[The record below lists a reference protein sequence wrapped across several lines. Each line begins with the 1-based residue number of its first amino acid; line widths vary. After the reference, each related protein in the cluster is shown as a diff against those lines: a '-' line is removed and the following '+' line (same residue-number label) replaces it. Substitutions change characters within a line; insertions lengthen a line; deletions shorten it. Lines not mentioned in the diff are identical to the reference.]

1 MKWRDVISAVNNSAG
16 PEFMNSE
23 CKISTLITLAM
34 KFMTQD
40 ELWSHHDDSD
50 PRIRYV
56 VAQKIKDQDKLW
68 SMRDDEYHTVKNM
81 VVRRIKDQD
90 KLAELGKGVT
100 ALKAS
105 RRIKDPDVLVKMAV
119 AAEHAPNLAAAI
131 IKQLKSRPDKLRE
144 IASLTANPLIKVH
157 VAVALNDQ
165 EYLWSLR
172 NDLNCQYECNAA
184 ETFAINIEGD
194 DRILEFIR
202 IGDEKHYGYNT
213 RWKAARLI
221 KDQDKLWGLYKSVAP
236 YLAWLIAQRIEDED
250 RLWSIQ
256 FDPTEAYDIIQVKR
270 IIASRITS
278 VERLTILMD
287 DEDPSVRSTAEVRL
301 DEVMRGHKEDTV

>member
-1 MKWRDVISAVNNSAG
+1 MKWCDVISAISNGAG

-23 CKISTLITLAM
+23 CKISTLATLAM

-68 SMRDDEYHTVKNM
+68 SMRDDGYCTVKNM

-90 KLAELGKGVT
+90 RLAELGKGVT

-119 AAEHAPNLAAAI
+119 AAEHAPNLAASI

-144 IASLTANPLIKVH
+144 IASLTADPLIKVH

-184 ETFAINIEGD
+184 EIFATNIEGD

-202 IGDEKHYGYNT
+202 IGDERHYGCDI
-213 RWKAARLI
+213 RWLAARLI
-221 KDQDKLWGLYKSVAP
+221 KDQDKLWGLYKSGAP
-236 YLAWLIAQRIEDED
+236 RLAWTVAQRIEDED
-250 RLWSIQ
+250 RLWSMQ
-256 FDPTEAYDIIQVKR
+256 FDPAEAYDIIQVKR

-278 VERLTILMD
+278 VERLTALTA
-287 DEDPSVRSTAEVRL
+287 DEDENVRNLAMNRM
-301 DEVMRGHKEDTV
+301 DQVMRGHKEDIV

>member
-1 MKWRDVISAVNNSAG
+1 MKWRDVISAINNGAG

-23 CKISTLITLAM
+23 CKISTLATLAM

-50 PRIRYV
+50 PRVRYV

-68 SMRDDEYHTVKNM
+68 SMKDDGYRTVKNM

-119 AAEHAPNLAAAI
+119 AAERAPNLAASI
-131 IKQLKSRPDKLRE
+131 IEQLKSRPDKLRE
-144 IASLTANPLIKVH
+144 IASLTTNPLIKVH

-184 ETFAINIEGD
+184 ETFVINIEGD

-213 RWKAARLI
+213 RWKAAKLI

-250 RLWSIQ
+250 RLWSMQ

-278 VERLTILMD
+278 VERLTALTA
-287 DEDPSVRSTAEVRL
+287 DEDENVRNLAMNRM
-301 DEVMRGHKEDTV
+301 DQVMRGHKEDIV